1 MYRLP
6 NFKNSFEYE
15 NDFYLSAKPSRL
27 GKALA
32 HYELF
37 KLSLNVPGAI
47 VECGV
52 FKGASLSRFSIL
64 RNLFKLEHQ
73 KPIYGFD
80 VFGAFPETDFEGD
93 RDARK
98 KFIDNAGS
106 EGISVDDLYQ
116 SLKLRGLEENLC
128 LIRGDIRK
136 TLPTYVEENQDLEI
150 SFLNID
156 TDLYEPCV
164 TALEKLYPLVS
175 SGGVVLLDNYNVF
188 PGETKAVDEYF
199 GPNLDIRTL
208 DLCKTPSFI
217 VKD

>member
-1 MYRLP
+1 MYGLP
-6 NFKNSFEYE
+6 NFENSFEYE
-15 NDFYLSAKPSRL
+15 NDFYLSSKPSRL

-37 KLSLNVPGAI
+37 KLSLDTPGAI

-64 RNLFKLEHQ
+64 RSLFNLENQ
-73 KPIYGFD
+73 KHIYGFD
-80 VFGAFPETDFEGD
+80 VFGAFPETSFEGD
-93 RDARK
+93 KEARR
-98 KFIDNAGS
+98 KFINNAGS
-106 EGISVDDLYQ
+106 EGISIEDLYK
-116 SLKLRGLEENLC
+116 SLKFRGLDKNLS
-128 LIRGDIRK
+128 LIRGDICQ
-136 TLPTYVEENQDLEI
+136 TLPTFTEKNKNLKI

-164 TALEKLYPLVS
+164 TALETLYPLVS
-175 SGGVVLLDNYNVF
+175 PGGLVLLDNYNVF
-188 PGETKAVDEYF
+188 PGETKAVDDYF
-199 GPNLDIRTL
+199 GSDLDIKSL